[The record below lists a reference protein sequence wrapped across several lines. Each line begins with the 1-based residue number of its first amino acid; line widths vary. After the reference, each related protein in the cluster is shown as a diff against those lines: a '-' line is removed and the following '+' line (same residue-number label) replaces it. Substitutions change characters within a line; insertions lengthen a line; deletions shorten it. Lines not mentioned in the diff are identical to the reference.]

1 MAVVLLTNVSI
12 LLQEV
17 ETEDMMDELIGR
29 SLVTSNTS
37 NGDSTKEEDDDEKK
51 TCYFVHDIQ
60 LGFIKERMM
69 EKKKIKGFHQ
79 LLIQRSVIFFY
90 SFLFNFQDDTN
101 VLGLQPLTKHCHV
114 TPPGGR
120 NRKKTKTIPH

>member
-1 MAVVLLTNVSI
+1 MLIISYRTYVFV
-12 LLQEV
+12 LQEV

-37 NGDSTKEEDDDEKK
+37 NEDDEKK

-60 LGFIKERMM
+60 LGFIKEKMT

-79 LLIQRSVIFFY
+79 LLIDRFV
-90 SFLFNFQDDTN
+90 FLFLF
-101 VLGLQPLTKHCHV
+101 
-114 TPPGGR
+114 
-120 NRKKTKTIPH
+120 